1 MSAQELLYLKSKGTL
16 IELRLTE
23 LWLIREV
30 EADLWKPNFQE
41 CYPSFS
47 ELSRK
52 VQKW

>member
-1 MSAQELLYLKSKGTL
+1 MSAQELLCLKLKGTL
-16 IELRLTE
+16 IELRHTE

-30 EADLWKPNFQE
+30 EADLWKSTFQE
-41 CYPSFS
+41 CYHRFS